1 MYDCMLVMSMLQ
13 GVIFWFNDTTLG
25 AAYILMKHFP
35 FLPTQSN
42 YLQLPVKC
50 QDGAVST
57 QSMDLKSC
65 KLRA

>member
-1 MYDCMLVMSMLQ
+1 MYANHVYASSCILIQRYQIGSFEYIDE
-13 GVIFWFNDTTLG
+13 TLSPS
-25 AAYILMKHFP
+25 A
-35 FLPTQSN
+35 TQSN

-50 QDGAVST
+50 QYGAVST